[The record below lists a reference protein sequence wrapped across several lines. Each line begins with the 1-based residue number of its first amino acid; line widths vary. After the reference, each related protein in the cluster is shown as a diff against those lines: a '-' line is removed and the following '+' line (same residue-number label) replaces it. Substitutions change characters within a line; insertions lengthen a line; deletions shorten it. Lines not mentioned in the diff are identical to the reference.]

1 MSDHLWP
8 PARLGE
14 LLALL
19 AERMGTSA
27 PGAAPPPGPGSSTQ
41 LGRWLEAAASR
52 LGLEA
57 EPVEVRYAETEAF
70 LAGAAPAIL
79 PLAKGYAALCR
90 GGSTV
95 VLLAP
100 DGSLVKR
107 PAAELLD
114 GLRHDLDASA
124 TPSVERILAGM
135 KASASRRAKAR
146 SALLN
151 ELLAGKSVAGGWL
164 LRPAFAAGLASV
176 REAGLVAPALRWLSA
191 AAAEQVAWAAVWGLL
206 GWLSLSGRLE
216 LGWLAA
222 WLLLLAG
229 LVPLR
234 LVASGQAGRLAIRA
248 GALVKRR
255 LLQGALRSQPDEVRA
270 EGAGKMLGR
279 VLESEVFEG
288 ALLTG
293 GLAGIASVVAL
304 AIALGLMLAGGGV
317 VLVLALALWVGL
329 TAFVAWRYVA
339 RRQEWTDQRLAM
351 TDTLIERMVGHETRL
366 AQEPRERWNAGD
378 DDALRRYL
386 RLSGRLDRGQARLL
400 ALAPRGW
407 FVLGLLALAPAFLG
421 GETDR
426 LALGLAAVLLAYR
439 GFRGLGESLDQLAAA
454 WIAWRRIREL
464 WRAAARPD
472 EVGCFAGSESKG
484 DGPVVQLVE
493 ATFGYRAGAT
503 VLSEASFAV
512 RAGERVLLLGPSGGG
527 KSTLARLL
535 AGLASPT
542 SGLVLLRGLD
552 RASVGLDGWRRRVVL
567 APQFHDNHV
576 LMGTFAFNLLLGRA
590 WPPRPADV
598 DEANAVCEALELGP
612 LLRRMPSGLLQQV
625 GETGWQLSHGERS
638 RLYLARALLQGAEVV
653 ILDES
658 FGALDPQTL
667 RRTLEAVL
675 GRPITLVVIAHP

>member
-1 MSDHLWP
+1 MSEHLWP
-8 PARLGE
+8 ADRLGE
-14 LLALL
+14 LLGLF
-19 AERMGTSA
+19 AERLGTSA
-27 PGAAPPPGPGSSTQ
+27 PGAAPPSGPPGDV
-41 LGRWLEAAASR
+41 GRWMEAAAAR

-57 EPVEVRYAETEAF
+57 EPVEVRYEETEAF

-79 PLAKGYAALCR
+79 PVGDGYAALCR
-90 GGSTV
+90 GGPTV

-114 GLRHDLDASA
+114 GLRRALDAGA
-124 TPSVERILAGM
+124 APAAERILVGM
-135 KASASRRAKAR
+135 KAGASRRARAR
-146 SALLN
+146 TALLGA
-151 ELLAGKSVAGGWL
+151 LLAGKSVAGGWL
-164 LRPAFAAGLASV
+164 LRPAFSAGLASV
-176 REAGLVAPALRWLSA
+176 REAGLLGPAVRWLA
-191 AAAEQVAWAAVWGLL
+191 ASAAEQVTWSAAWGLL

-216 LGWLAA
+216 LGWLIA

-234 LVASGQAGRLAIRA
+234 LLSTGQAGRLAIRA

-255 LLQGALRSQPDEVRA
+255 LLQGALRLHPDEVRA

-279 VLESEVFEG
+279 VLESEAFES

-293 GLAGIASVVAL
+293 GLAGVASVVAL
-304 AIALGLMLAGGGV
+304 AIALGLMLAAGGA
-317 VLVLALALWVGL
+317 LLILAFIGWVGL
-329 TAFVAWRYVA
+329 TVFVVWRYVA

-366 AQEPRERWNAGD
+366 AQEPRDRWNAGD
-378 DDALRRYL
+378 DDALRRHL

-400 ALAPRGW
+400 ALLPRGW
-407 FVLGLLALAPAFLG
+407 FVAGLLALAPALLAG
-421 GETDR
+421 DADA
-426 LALGLAAVLLAYR
+426 LALGLAGVLLALR
-439 GFRGLGESLDQLAAA
+439 GFRGLGESLEQLAAA
-454 WIAWRRIREL
+454 WIAWRRIRDL

-472 EVGCFAGSESKG
+472 EPGCSAPPAGG
-484 DGPVVQLVE
+484 DGPVVQVVE
-493 ATFGYRAGAT
+493 ATFGYRPGAA
-503 VLSEASFAV
+503 VLSEANFAV
-512 RAGERVLLLGPSGGG
+512 GAGERVLLLGASGGG

-552 RASVGLDGWRRRVVL
+552 RASVGLDAWRRRVVL

-576 LMGTFAFNLLLGRA
+576 LMGTFAFNLLLGRT
-590 WPPRPADV
+590 WPPGPSDLE
-598 DEANAVCEALELGP
+598 EASAVCEALELGP
-612 LLRRMPSGLLQQV
+612 LLRRMPSGLSQQV

-638 RLYLARALLQGAEVV
+638 RLFLARALLQGAEVV

-675 GRPITLVVIAHP
+675 RRPVALVVVAHP